1 MIYMRNELINEL
13 YEDVESDEL
22 FDEQEFYEDLRMEQ
36 KEQM

>member
-13 YEDVESDEL
+13 YEDVESDEF
-22 FDEQEFYEDLRMEQ
+22 FDEQEFYEDLMMEQ

>member
-13 YEDVESDEL
+13 YEDVEVDEF